1 MTGPCASCWRVAGVS
16 QNVKEKK
23 TKKGQEE
30 KCEWLQLSQP
40 NREVIVDRDFGF
52 CVRRL
57 REDFGEAREGD

>member
-1 MTGPCASCWRVAGVS
+1 MS

-40 NREVIVDRDFGF
+40 NREVIVDRDFGL

-57 REDFGEAREGD
+57 REDFDEAREGD